1 MHSGHPR
8 DRVSSATQP
17 AVELGW
23 PYLQAYQE
31 DTAVCR
37 ALAWAMHS
45 AQ

>member
-1 MHSGHPR
+1 MYSGRPR
-8 DRVSSATQP
+8 DWVSSVTQP
-17 AVELGW
+17 AAELGW

-37 ALAWAMHS
+37 ALAWATHS